1 MWARREVL
9 HEDYLGLAPH
19 LTFKHGTSAMT
30 DLPPSP
36 LSAQGIPD
44 SALAEVY
51 QKLRA
56 QAAALGFQPTDD
68 LLLRL
73 ALIKIVEL
81 ERDTSH
87 ALSAHRRLKP

>member
-1 MWARREVL
+1 
-9 HEDYLGLAPH
+9 
-19 LTFKHGTSAMT
+19 MT

-36 LSAQGIPD
+36 LSAQGIAD
-44 SALAEVY
+44 TALAEVY